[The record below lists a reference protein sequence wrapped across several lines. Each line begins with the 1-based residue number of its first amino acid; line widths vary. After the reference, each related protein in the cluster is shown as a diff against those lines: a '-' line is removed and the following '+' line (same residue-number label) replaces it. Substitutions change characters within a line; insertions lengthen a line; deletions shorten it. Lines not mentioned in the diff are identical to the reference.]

1 MKIVIYQ
8 CIYKNGS
15 FIIKNREIEII
26 LQMYVYILN
35 SYFADFGNIIHGL
48 ENAY

>member
-1 MKIVIYQ
+1 MDILLSKI
-8 CIYKNGS
+8 
-15 FIIKNREIEII
+15 EI

-48 ENAY
+48 ENAF